1 MQNNEQQIKITGFL
15 HMALPVVT
23 DIIRTFLKT
32 FGWEFKEE
40 GSWLDLAFC
49 IKSGPKEVK
58 FFMHNLMLEI
68 ATIDRDENL
77 LRFDEGLRD
86 FDYFLAKTA
95 RLVQSKLG
103 ILLQLFGQDDVDAAI
118 ENICQDTQQYERIR
132 IWRFDQNKTDRTQDR
147 KQSG

>member
-1 MQNNEQQIKITGFL
+1 MQDNEQQIKITGFL

-23 DIIRTFLKT
+23 DIIQTFLKT
-32 FGWEFKEE
+32 FDWEFKEE
-40 GSWLDLAFC
+40 GSWLDLAFR
-49 IKSGPKEVK
+49 IKSGSKEVK

-68 ATIDRDENL
+68 ATIDRDENP
-77 LRFDEGLRD
+77 LRFDERLRD

-103 ILLQLFGQDDVDAAI
+103 ILLQLFDQDDVDAAI
-118 ENICQDTQQYERIR
+118 ENICRDTKQYERIR
-132 IWRFDQNKTDRTQDR
+132 IWRFDQNKTDRTQDQ

>member
-1 MQNNEQQIKITGFL
+1 MQDNEQQIKITGFL
-15 HMALPVVT
+15 RIALPVVT

-32 FGWEFKEE
+32 FDWEFKEE
-40 GSWLDLAFC
+40 GSWLDLAFL

-58 FFMHNLMLEI
+58 FLMHNLLLEI
-68 ATIDRDENL
+68 ATSDRDENP

-103 ILLQLFGQDDVDAAI
+103 ILLQLFGQDDVDTAI
-118 ENICQDTQQYERIR
+118 ENVCRDANQYERIR

>member
-1 MQNNEQQIKITGFL
+1 MQDNEQQIKITGFL

-32 FGWEFKEE
+32 FDWEVKEE
-40 GSWLDLAFC
+40 GLWLDLVFR
-49 IKSGPKEVK
+49 IKSGPKEIK

-68 ATIDRDENL
+68 VTIDRDENP

-86 FDYFLAKTA
+86 FDYFLTKTA

-118 ENICQDTQQYERIR
+118 ENVCRDAKQYERIR
-132 IWRFDQNKTDRTQDR
+132 IWRFDQNETDQTRDR